1 MLEDTARIIPDLR
14 WGKLPSADDYKAIT
28 MGRVK
33 DLKGGDKVF
42 LTEWANLHRPD
53 VRKKATANK
62 GLRQTTLCDCG
73 GDGHAVWEA
82 GRGA

>member
-1 MLEDTARIIPDLR
+1 
-14 WGKLPSADDYKAIT
+14 

-62 GLRQTTLCDCG
+62 GLRQTTLVF
-73 GDGHAVWEA
+73 AVGTGMQFGRRA
-82 GRGA
+82 GGRGGRPRSYVFDWGRPRA